1 MQKRIHEFIL
11 YALVIL
17 VSLIA
22 LLLVVSTPSFT
33 MDNKAVYQGF

>member
-1 MQKRIHEFIL
+1 MKSRAAEIIL

-17 VSLIA
+17 LSLGA
-22 LLLVVSTPSFT
+22 LWLSVSTPSFS